1 MISLISTFFSFCS
14 YFNENRLTSV
24 KNNLKDKKILLATF
38 ESDVTVENHY
48 QQQQQEGGSSD
59 ILLNK
64 IKVDISSG
72 KGEGSS
78 YQPDTEQL
86 KKLVELCNTTVFGH
100 GSVGDARNSKYF
112 CFFQIFCVFSSSI

>member
-1 MISLISTFFSFCS
+1 MMKVFNILFVYS
-14 YFNENRLTSV
+14 YFTENRLTSV
-24 KNNLKDKKILLATF
+24 KNNLKDKKIVLATF
-38 ESDVTVENHY
+38 ESDFTVEN
-48 QQQQQEGGSSD
+48 QQQQSGSSSD

-78 YQPDTEQL
+78 YQPDTAQL

-100 GSVGDARNSKYF
+100 GSVGDERNSKCF
-112 CFFQIFCVFSSSI
+112 CFVLSSQVYRFTVWELL

>member
-1 MISLISTFFSFCS
+1 MISLISTFFSLQS

-38 ESDVTVENHY
+38 ESDVTVENHQH
-48 QQQQQEGGSSD
+48 QQQGGGSSD

-100 GSVGDARNSKYF
+100 GSVGDARNSK
-112 CFFQIFCVFSSSI
+112 